1 MERLLGMKRGETVAR
16 GRGGENNRKRCAS
29 PKTMIIIMQYDHYF
43 PLCQNATFAV
53 AVNGVSAI
61 TGPVREDIQ
70 QRCRDF
76 LNWEGSV

>member
-29 PKTMIIIMQYDHYF
+29 PKTMIIIMSIF
-43 PLCQNATFAV
+43 PPLCQNATFAV

-61 TGPVREDIQ
+61 TGPVREDVQ
-70 QRCRDF
+70 QRCQDF

>member
-1 MERLLGMKRGETVAR
+1 MKRGETVAR

-29 PKTMIIIMQYDHYF
+29 PKTMIIIMTTIF
-43 PLCQNATFAV
+43 PLCQNGTFAV
-53 AVNGVSAI
+53 SVNGVSAI
-61 TGPVREDIQ
+61 TGPVREDVQ